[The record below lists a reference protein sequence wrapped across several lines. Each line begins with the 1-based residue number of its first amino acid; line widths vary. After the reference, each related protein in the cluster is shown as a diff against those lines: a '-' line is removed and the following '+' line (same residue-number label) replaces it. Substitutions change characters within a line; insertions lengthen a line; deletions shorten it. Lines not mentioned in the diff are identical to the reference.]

1 MMSKSIYQLPA
12 NAVEG
17 FKLVFL
23 GSNIEPTIFGG
34 WVAHK
39 RQTNNLSEYC
49 FLESSPE
56 GIAIGFLYDARHL
69 RNSPKRLN
77 SQNNIIAGAIKDI
90 SIPNLRESGDVNIRT
105 KDVIIKYG
113 CGFDH
118 RESVVIRF
126 ITSLTENDSI
136 ESWAEEI
143 KSTNYLRN
151 SYRYYERFV
160 QDWDR

>member
-1 MMSKSIYQLPA
+1 MSKRIYQIPV
-12 NAVEG
+12 NALEG
-17 FKLVFL
+17 FRLVFR
-23 GSNIEPTIFGG
+23 GGRIEPTIFAGL
-34 WVAHK
+34 VANNH
-39 RQTNNLSEYC
+39 RTNDLSDYC
-49 FLESSPE
+49 FLESGPD
-56 GIAIGFLYDARHL
+56 GIAIGFLHDPGHL

-90 SIPNLRESGDVNIRT
+90 SIPNLREGDDVNIRT
-105 KDVIIKYG
+105 KDVIINYG

-126 ITSLTENDSI
+126 VTSLTENDSI

>member
-1 MMSKSIYQLPA
+1 MSKRIYQLPA

-23 GSNIEPTIFGG
+23 GSKIEPTIFGG
-34 WVAHK
+34 WVAYK
-39 RQTNNLSEYC
+39 RQTNDLSGYC
-49 FLESSPE
+49 FLESGPD
-56 GIAIGFLYDARHL
+56 GIAIGFLYNASHL
-69 RNSPKRLN
+69 RNSPSRLN

-90 SIPNLRESGDVNIRT
+90 SIPSLRESGDIKIHT
-105 KDVIIKYG
+105 KDVIINYG
-113 CGFDH
+113 CGFDL

-126 ITSLTENDSI
+126 ITSLTANDSI

-143 KSTNYLRN
+143 KNTNHLRN

-160 QDWDR
+160 HDWDC

>member
-1 MMSKSIYQLPA
+1 MSKRIYQIPV
-12 NAVEG
+12 NALEG
-17 FKLVFL
+17 FRLVFR
-23 GSNIEPTIFGG
+23 GGKIEQTIFGG
-34 WVAHK
+34 LVAYK
-39 RQTNNLSEYC
+39 RRTNNLSEYC
-49 FLESSPE
+49 FLESGSD
-56 GIAIGFLYDARHL
+56 GTAIGFLHDARYL

-90 SIPNLRESGDVNIRT
+90 SIPNLRESGDVNIQT
-105 KDVIIKYG
+105 KDVIINYG
-113 CGFDH
+113 CGFDL